1 VDLEGWACL
10 GWIVFRWSHHRSFTE
25 DESGTFVDA
34 IEQIGKQVADGLED
48 RLSDFGSQDQNRE
61 DELHQQATDDDSHR
75 KAASVGAERPSDAN
89 HYA

>member
-1 VDLEGWACL
+1 MDFVGRGDGILISIRGRNAT
-10 GWIVFRWSHHRSFTE
+10 FTE

-48 RLSDFGSQDQNRE
+48 RLPDFRSQDQNRE
-61 DELHQQATDDDSHR
+61 EKLHQQTTDDDSHR
-75 KAASVGAERPSDAN
+75 KTASVGTERPSDAN

>member
-1 VDLEGWACL
+1 
-10 GWIVFRWSHHRSFTE
+10 
-25 DESGTFVDA
+25 
-34 IEQIGKQVADGLED
+34 LED

-75 KAASVGAERPSDAN
+75 KAASVGTERPSDAN

>member
-1 VDLEGWACL
+1 VDFVGRCDGILISIWGRNAT
-10 GWIVFRWSHHRSFTE
+10 FTE

-61 DELHQQATDDDSHR
+61 EKLHQQATDDDSHR
-75 KAASVGAERPSDAN
+75 KAASVGTERPSDAN